1 MNSTLDDP
9 ALITKALLSW
19 IRHSPL
25 PQVERLA
32 LEHNVVRDIAARN
45 RLSAEL
51 RGIGYDSRIV
61 SRPPP
66 SREDFFCEYLLRKQ
80 SYHQEVYY

>member
-1 MNSTLDDP
+1 VDDP

-32 LEHNVVRDIAARN
+32 LEDTVIRDIAARN
-45 RLSAEL
+45 RLQAEL

-66 SREDFFCEYLLRKQ
+66 YREDFFYEYLLRKQ
-80 SYHQEVYY
+80 SNYQEVYYGRA